1 MSLMNRVMNMAN
13 RKTSYRSAEEYIEDL
28 QEYCSRLEKQNKY
41 LYERYENLTCDWVR
55 LNKENKELSCKY
67 DDLNKKCNE
76 LFNVSGK
83 INNELSKELIN
94 LKKEHQDLIRELEK
108 EQCRM

>member
-1 MSLMNRVMNMAN
+1 MSLMNRVMKMAN

-94 LKKEHQDLIRELEK
+94 LKKEHQDLN
-108 EQCRM
+108 